1 VITLIKGGS
10 VVNPHAGTVEK
21 RDLLIE
27 KGKVS
32 RILPKGALGETPS
45 ISTTLD
51 ASGKMII
58 PGLVDV
64 HTHLR
69 EPGFEHKETIASGA
83 MAAAAGGYCVIAC
96 MPNTAPP
103 NDCRSVTEFILD
115 QGKRADKARVYPIA
129 AISKGQKGESL
140 VDFCELASAGAVGV
154 SDDGFP
160 VLNSELMRRA
170 LEYAHYCGLTVISH
184 CEDQNLSRG
193 GVMHEG
199 EISTRIGLPGIPGA
213 SEDIFVY
220 REISLA
226 RLTRCP
232 VHIAHVST
240 GASVELIRRAKDE
253 GLPVTGETAP
263 HYFTLD
269 HGVLVGYNTR
279 FKVNPPLRTSDDV
292 DQIKKGLSDGVIDMI
307 ATDHAPHDS
316 LEKEVEF
323 DKAAFG
329 MIGLQTAL
337 PLTLDLV
344 REGIMTLPEA
354 IKKLSSNGAALLG
367 VPGGEIKE
375 GGNADLAI
383 IDTEYEYCF
392 EESDIFSKSMNSP
405 FLGRMLKGRCDLTM
419 VGGKIVYQR
428 DT

>member
-1 VITLIKGGS
+1 VITLIKGGA
-10 VVNPHAGTVEK
+10 VVDPHAGTVEK
-21 RDLLIE
+21 RDLFIE
-27 KGKVS
+27 NGKVS
-32 RILPKGALGETPS
+32 HILPKGETYENS
-45 ISTTLD
+45 GISKTVD
-51 ASGKMII
+51 AVGKIII

-69 EPGFEHKETIASGA
+69 EPGFEYKETIASGA
-83 MAAAAGGYCVIAC
+83 MAAVAGGYSAIAC

-115 QGKRADKARVYPIA
+115 QGKRAGKATIYPIA

-140 VDFCELASAGAVGV
+140 VDFCELAGAGAVGV

-160 VLNSELMRRA
+160 VVNSELMRRA
-170 LEYAHYCGLTVISH
+170 LEYAQYCGLTVISH
-184 CEDQNLSRG
+184 CEDLNLSKG

-199 EISTRIGLPGIPGA
+199 EISTRIGLPGIPCA

-240 GASVELIRRAKDE
+240 GASAELIRRAKEE
-253 GLPVTGETAP
+253 GLPVTAETAP

-269 HGVLVGYNTR
+269 HGSLVGYETR
-279 FKVNPPLRTSDDV
+279 YKVNPPLRTSKDV
-292 DQIKKGLSDGVIDMI
+292 DQIKKALADGVIDVI
-307 ATDHAPHDS
+307 ATDHAPHDI

-344 REGIMTLPEA
+344 REGILSLPEA

-367 VPGGEIKE
+367 VSGGEIKE
-375 GGNADLAI
+375 GANADLAI
-383 IDTEYEYCF
+383 IDMECEYRF
-392 EESDIFSKSMNSP
+392 EESDILSKSLNSP
-405 FLGRMLKGRCDLTM
+405 FLGRMLKGRCDVTM